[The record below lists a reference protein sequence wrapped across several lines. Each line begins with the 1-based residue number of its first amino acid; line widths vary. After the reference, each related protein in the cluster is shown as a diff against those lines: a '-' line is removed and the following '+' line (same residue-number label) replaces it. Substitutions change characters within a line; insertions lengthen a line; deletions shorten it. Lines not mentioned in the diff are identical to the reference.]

1 MGDFINFSTP
11 HLCSGRGSKNCGCLF
26 QISHRIPSQ
35 SCPTS
40 LCMAEVH
47 RNLCSHIIIF
57 QIIFHEHVFCLISV
71 RHVKIV
77 LKNEKLCSFTCLLLV
92 IFIIINRLVTFSSF
106 VANLRWQQKAVVEV
120 IKILLFL
127 FFFSYRSYYFS
138 GK

>member
-11 HLCSGRGSKNCGCLF
+11 HLCSGGGSKNCGCLF

-77 LKNEKLCSFTCLLLV
+77 LKTNE
-92 IFIIINRLVTFSSF
+92 TF
-106 VANLRWQQKAVVEV
+106 WKWKAVLFH
-120 IKILLFL
+120 LLAARYFYHYKQTCYFLIFCGKLAMTAESCSGSDQTLALPL
-127 FFFSYRSYYFS
+127 FFFI
-138 GK
+138 